1 MQSSLVFHNQQY
13 CTAHITYITFCL
25 LFLSLL
31 FLLLLYP
38 LSLLVLSTF
47 PSIFVYFIQ
56 AFCKS
61 ITLMVNSITK
71 DKCNVCCRKVQKR
84 HKAIQCDICQYWVH
98 IKCNF
103 LDDKTYKKL
112 QTSSYPWYCLTCL
125 KSRLP
130 FSTIT
135 NENLYVTQKG
145 LSLNPISTMNTPNES
160 ALNMMSSLNIF
171 SDQESQDEDITPC
184 KYYEPIELN
193 GLKQSKHKHH
203 LNTLHLHQPHQ
214 NVSLN

>member
-1 MQSSLVFHNQQY
+1 
-13 CTAHITYITFCL
+13 
-25 LFLSLL
+25 
-31 FLLLLYP
+31 
-38 LSLLVLSTF
+38 
-47 PSIFVYFIQ
+47 
-56 AFCKS
+56 
-61 ITLMVNSITK
+61 MVNSITK

-84 HKAIQCDICQYWVH
+84 HKAIQCDICQNWVH

-103 LDDKTYKKL
+103 LDEKTYKKL
-112 QTSSYPWYCLTCL
+112 QTSSDPWYCLTCL
-125 KSRLP
+125 KSILP

-145 LSLNPISTMNTPNES
+145 LTLNPISTMNTPNES

-203 LNTLHLHQPHQ
+203 LNTLHLNIQSIFSHVDDLQRLLTLSNDIKFDIIGLTETRLKNVKLHSHPQILMGIHQ
-214 NVSLN
+214 NLVQQNQQLVVHYYIFQTN